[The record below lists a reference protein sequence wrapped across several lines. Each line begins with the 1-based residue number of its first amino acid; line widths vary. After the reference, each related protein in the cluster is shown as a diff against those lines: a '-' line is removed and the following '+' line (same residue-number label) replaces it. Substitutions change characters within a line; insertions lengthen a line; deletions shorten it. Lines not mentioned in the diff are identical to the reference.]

1 MLITCTHCSRQLNLA
16 DEKVPNRAFALTCP
30 GCKGRIEVDPTKD
43 SADAEPEILPD
54 FDPLPPLRPVD
65 KTLLSALYPV
75 AVLANLTENPSDTV
89 ITGLKLIGMQEVQ
102 EFKDLDAVV
111 DLMADSEVAVLLIWM
126 DKAQAPPCEPLSPI
140 HRLPLSRRR
149 RTFVALMAEN
159 VRSLDGQVAFYL
171 QVNCLL
177 ASGELRPFPRDLQ
190 RALVHHLRLY
200 QYWDHD

>member
-1 MLITCTHCSRQLNLA
+1 MLITCTHCGRQLSLA

-30 GCKGRIEVDPTKD
+30 GCKGRIEVDPTQ
-43 SADAEPEILPD
+43 AAGEQEPEVLIE
-54 FDPLPPLRPVD
+54 FDPLPPTRPID
-65 KTLLSALYPV
+65 KTLLGGLYPM
-75 AVLANLTENPSDTV
+75 AGIANLTQNPADGLVS
-89 ITGLKLIGMQEVQ
+89 GLKFLGMQEVQ
-102 EFKDLDAVV
+102 EFTDLESVV
-111 DLMADSEVAVLLIWM
+111 DAMSDTEIAILLIWM
-126 DKAQAPPCEPLSPI
+126 DKAQPPPCEPLSPI
-140 HRLPLSRRR
+140 HRLPLNRRR

-177 ASGELRPFPRDLQ
+177 SSSELRLFPRDLQ